1 MPNAPITTPVTVPS
15 VQPAALRFFKA
26 TALKRICFND
36 GFVEIGGP
44 MFVAKWEGLY
54 VIAKN
59 ASNYFIETEAKAAE
73 YVRTERNDKNKLVV
87 AHDGPVIRPVGE
99 KFEWTVELGCSCPD
113 DCDETISSSRKVNN
127 KAEALAMVANLTE
140 PASNPRR
147 GFARIRGPGFYQFT
161 RPERVA
167 VAPPP
172 APRPTPPAVSVP
184 RPAPTPVRRAAEA
197 IRENSYRYANYEL
210 QDDYDTFGSGRTYG
224 SYEHPRRYD
233 ERFYNLRPTR
243 NFNAIEDYRVTEEIL
258 RMVREFQNI
267 RNNGTPVG
275 TSEVPAT
282 QPANPTP
289 PTNSTNNN

>member
-1 MPNAPITTPVTVPS
+1 MPNMPITNTVTVPS

-36 GFVEIGGP
+36 GFVELGGP

-127 KAEALAMVANLTE
+127 KEEALAMVANLTE
-140 PASNPRR
+140 PVSNPRR

-172 APRPTPPAVSVP
+172 APRPTPPTVSVP
-184 RPAPTPVRRAAEA
+184 RPTPPAVA
-197 IRENSYRYANYEL
+197 
-210 QDDYDTFGSGRTYG
+210 
-224 SYEHPRRYD
+224 PRRSAEWERELIGHAHYD
-233 ERFYNLRPTR
+233 PREFPHYEDYEYSTVGSTGRYDDHFYTLRPR
-243 NFNAIEDYRVTEEIL
+243 NRFNRIEDYFRVTEEIL
-258 RMVREFQNI
+258 RIVREFQNI
-267 RNNGTPVG
+267 QNNGTTTG
-275 TSEVPAT
+275 TNEVPAT
-282 QPANPTP
+282 PSDT
-289 PTNSTNNN
+289 TNNS

>member
-1 MPNAPITTPVTVPS
+1 MPNMPITNTVTVPS

-172 APRPTPPAVSVP
+172 APRPTPPTVSVP
-184 RPAPTPVRRAAEA
+184 RPTSTAVA
-197 IRENSYRYANYEL
+197 
-210 QDDYDTFGSGRTYG
+210 
-224 SYEHPRRYD
+224 PRRSAEWERELIQQQNIRSLHNVEFLLHDRRIGRYD
-233 ERFYNLRPTR
+233 NNFYTLRPR
-243 NFNAIEDYRVTEEIL
+243 NRSNRFEDYRVTEEIL
-258 RMVREFQNI
+258 RLVREFQNN
-267 RNNGTPVG
+267 RNNGTTTG
-275 TSEVPAT
+275 TNEFPAT
-282 QPANPTP
+282 P
-289 PTNSTNNN
+289 SDTNNNS

>member
-1 MPNAPITTPVTVPS
+1 MPNMPITNTVTVPS

-172 APRPTPPAVSVP
+172 APRPTPPTVSVP
-184 RPAPTPVRRAAEA
+184 RPTSTAVA
-197 IRENSYRYANYEL
+197 
-210 QDDYDTFGSGRTYG
+210 
-224 SYEHPRRYD
+224 PRRSAEWERELIQQQNIRSLHNVEFLLHDRSIGRYD
-233 ERFYNLRPTR
+233 NNFYTLRPR
-243 NFNAIEDYRVTEEIL
+243 NRSNRFEDYRVTEEIL
-258 RMVREFQNI
+258 RLVREFQNN
-267 RNNGTPVG
+267 RNNGTTTG
-275 TSEVPAT
+275 TNEFPAT
-282 QPANPTP
+282 PSDT
-289 PTNSTNNN
+289 TNNS